1 MIRGW
6 AKQAFILVNLV
17 GYWGILPWLL
27 TLAAGRVDRALG
39 LPQIL
44 ATVAIGFGAFFLV
57 TGLLSSLWTAATL
70 YMRGGG
76 LPIALLPP
84 HRLVREGPY
93 ALSRHPLYL
102 AFTIY
107 LVGWGALAC
116 STGFF
121 AVVLPGFTLLWIAY
135 SLGHEEPVLLRRF
148 GKEYRAYKEETP
160 FFLRLQRGYPGPG
173 VLFTLAYS
181 FGKIILRVFFP
192 ITVVGRE
199 HIPKAGPAL
208 IVANHACYLDP
219 IFLVAASNRYIRF
232 FTTAEMMRTSLGR
245 WLFTRLGSISLHRYR
260 NDPQGVR
267 ELLRA
272 LKEKEIIGF
281 FPEGERS
288 WDGNPLPVSD
298 RVKKL
303 LARLDV
309 PIVPAQIE
317 GNYAVFPRWAKIP
330 LPGRIVIGF
339 HPPEQPPFSEGDIE
353 SLLKKTAASSGG
365 KTALLRS
372 PEGIEKLLWACPDCH
387 TIGGIFTEGPV
398 IRCKECHATWRLDR
412 ELILHSADGKS
423 IPLVKLSASLDEEE
437 IFAGRD
443 SLISIGKVDLLKGR
457 DQLRLI
463 ASGKLSYRRGNLSI
477 EGHPIPLH
485 NLRSL
490 TIEGKNRLDIGF
502 RDGERIRLSFR
513 KDSPLKWQRFLADR
527 LKQET

>member
-1 MIRGW
+1 MVRGW
-6 AKQAFILVNLV
+6 TKRVFILANLV

-27 TLAAGRVDRALG
+27 TLAANRVDRALG
-39 LPQIL
+39 LPRIP
-44 ATVAIGFGAFFLV
+44 ATIAIGIGTFCLAV
-57 TGLLSSLWTAATL
+57 GLLSSLWTVVTL
-70 YMRGGG
+70 YVRGGG

-93 ALSRHPLYL
+93 AFSRHPLYL
-102 AFTIY
+102 AFTLY
-107 LVGWGALAC
+107 LVGCGALAC

-121 AVVLPGFTLLWIAY
+121 AVVLPGFTLLWISY
-135 SLGHEEPVLLRRF
+135 SLGHEEPVLTRRF
-148 GKEYRAYKEETP
+148 GKDYRAYKEETP
-160 FFLRLQRGYPGPG
+160 FFLRLQRGYLGPG
-173 VLFTLAYS
+173 VLFTLAYF

-192 ITVVGRE
+192 VTVVGRE
-199 HIPKAGPAL
+199 HVPKTGPAL

-219 IFLVAASNRYIRF
+219 ILLVAASDRYIRF
-232 FTTAEMMRTSLGR
+232 FTTAEMMHTSLGR
-245 WLFTRLGSISLHRYR
+245 WLFTRLGSISIHRYR

-272 LKEKEIIGF
+272 LKEEEIIGL

-288 WDGNPLPVSD
+288 WDGNPLLVSD

-303 LARLDV
+303 LVRLDV

-330 LPGRIVIGF
+330 LPGRIAVRF
-339 HPPEQPPFSEGDIE
+339 HPPQYPPFSEEKIA
-353 SLLKKTAASSGG
+353 SLLARIATSSGG

-387 TIGGIFTEGPV
+387 AIDGIFTERSV

-423 IPLVKLSASLDEEE
+423 IPLAKLSASLDKEE
-437 IFAGRD
+437 IFAGKETLS
-443 SLISIGKVDLLKGR
+443 SLGLVDLLEGR
-457 DQLRLI
+457 DQLQLI
-463 ASGKLSYRRGNLSI
+463 TSGTLSYRKGNLSI
-477 EGHPIPLH
+477 EDHPIPLH

-502 RDGERIRLSFR
+502 RNGERIRLRFR
-513 KDSPLKWQRFLADR
+513 KDSPLKWQRFLQVRSRIDV
-527 LKQET
+527 

>member
-6 AKQAFILVNLV
+6 AKRVFILANLA

-27 TLAAGRVDRALG
+27 TLAADRVDRALG
-39 LPQIL
+39 LPRIP
-44 ATVAIGFGAFFLV
+44 ATVTIGLGVLFLAA
-57 TGLLSSLWTAATL
+57 GLFSSLWTVVTL
-70 YMRGGG
+70 YVRGGG

-93 ALSRHPLYL
+93 AFSRHPLYL
-102 AFTIY
+102 AFTLY

-135 SLGHEEPVLLRRF
+135 SLGHEEPVLTRRF
-148 GKEYRAYKEETP
+148 GEDYRAYKEETP

-173 VLFTLAYS
+173 ALFTFAYS

-199 HIPKAGPAL
+199 HVPKTGPAL

-219 IFLVAASNRYIRF
+219 IFLVAASDRYIRF
-232 FTTAEMMRTSLGR
+232 FTTAEMMHTSLGR
-245 WLFTRLGSISLHRYR
+245 WLFTRLGSIPIHRYR

-272 LKEKEIIGF
+272 LKEKEIIGL

-309 PIVPAQIE
+309 PIIPAQIE
-317 GNYAVFPRWAKIP
+317 GNYAIFPRWAKIP
-330 LPGRIVIGF
+330 LPGRIVVRF
-339 HPPEQPPFSEGDIE
+339 HPMQSPPFSEGNIE
-353 SLLKKTAASSGG
+353 SLLARIAMPSGG
-365 KTALLRS
+365 RTAFLRS
-372 PEGIEKLLWACPDCH
+372 PEGIEKLE
-387 TIGGIFTEGPV
+387 GGPHFSVLQRGSRSCCGPARIVTPSAVSSLKALLSAARSVTQRGSSIESSSFTARTEG
-398 IRCKECHATWRLDR
+398 AF
-412 ELILHSADGKS
+412 
-423 IPLVKLSASLDEEE
+423 PLRSSRHHLTKRRSSWEE
-437 IFAGRD
+437 I
-443 SLISIGKVDLLKGR
+443 LLG
-457 DQLRLI
+457 D
-463 ASGKLSYRRGNLSI
+463 LSI
-477 EGHPIPLH
+477 EDHPIPLR

-502 RDGERIRLSFR
+502 RNGERIRLRFR
-513 KDSPLKWQRFLADR
+513 KDSPLKWQRFLQVRSRIDV
-527 LKQET
+527 

>member
-1 MIRGW
+1 MIRSW
-6 AKQAFILVNLV
+6 IKRVFILVNLV
-17 GYWGILPWLL
+17 AYWGILPCVL
-27 TLAAGRVDRALG
+27 TLAADRVDRALG
-39 LPQIL
+39 LPRIP
-44 ATVAIGFGAFFLV
+44 AAIAIGPGAFFLAA
-57 TGLLSSLWTAATL
+57 GLLFSLWTVATL

-93 ALSRHPLYL
+93 ALSRHPLYF

-135 SLGHEEPVLLRRF
+135 SLGHEEPVLTRRF
-148 GKEYRAYKEETP
+148 GKDYRAYKKETP

-173 VLFTLAYS
+173 VLFALVYS
-181 FGKIILRVFFP
+181 FGKVLLRVFFP

-199 HIPKAGPAL
+199 HVPKVGPAL
-208 IVANHACYLDP
+208 IAANHACYLDP
-219 IFLVAASNRYIRF
+219 IFLIAASDRYIRF
-232 FTTAEMMRTSLGR
+232 FTTAEMMNTSIGR
-245 WLFTRLGSISLHRYR
+245 WLFTRLGSIPIHRYR

-272 LKEKEIIGF
+272 LKEKEIIGL

-298 RVKKL
+298 RVKK
-303 LARLDV
+303 
-309 PIVPAQIE
+309 
-317 GNYAVFPRWAKIP
+317 WAKFP
-330 LPGRIVIGF
+330 LPGRIVVRF
-339 HPPEQPPFSEGDIE
+339 HPTQCPPFSEGDIE
-353 SLLKKTAASSGG
+353 SLLRRIAAPSGG
-365 KTALLRS
+365 RTALRRS
-372 PEGIEKLLWACPDCH
+372 PVGIEKLLWACPDCH
-387 TIGGIFTEGPV
+387 AIGSIFTEGPV
-398 IRCKECHATWRLDR
+398 IGCKKCHATWQLDR
-412 ELILHSADGKS
+412 ELTLHSADGKS
-423 IPLVKLSASLDEEE
+423 IPLAKLSASLDEKES
-437 IFAGRD
+437 FAGKD
-443 SLISIGKVDLLKGR
+443 SLLSIGKVELLEGR
-457 DQLRLI
+457 DRLRLI
-463 ASGKLSYRRGNLSI
+463 TSGTLSYRKGNLSI
-477 EGHPIPLH
+477 EDHPIPLH

-502 RDGERIRLSFR
+502 RNGERMRLSFR